1 MSNNQQGDYLPP
13 NAVVRQKNPRVKIKN
28 AFWLFLRPYFY
39 IGAGGGAV
47 VGIGGYFAARAANS
61 AQWPSGSIEVL
72 NQLAAGGA
80 LVGIISAFFLIYF
93 WFCPWPMRGARKVLD
108 PDEYSQLL
116 YVVRHWDRLVNQLF
130 EEIRDPQ
137 GNYLFPGV
145 SRVGDVDFEQAF
157 LELSLP
163 NQRPPSGRQSYLENA
178 CSELKNRFNW
188 ISVKPDSRTYDN
200 GKRARLLIIC
210 EDATEQERAW
220 LAKEYGLEN
229 D

>member
-1 MSNNQQGDYLPP
+1 
-13 NAVVRQKNPRVKIKN
+13 
-28 AFWLFLRPYFY
+28 
-39 IGAGGGAV
+39 
-47 VGIGGYFAARAANS
+47 
-61 AQWPSGSIEVL
+61 
-72 NQLAAGGA
+72 
-80 LVGIISAFFLIYF
+80 
-93 WFCPWPMRGARKVLD
+93 MRGARKVLD

-200 GKRARLLIIC
+200 GKARLLILRRRHRKR
-210 EDATEQERAW
+210 TSLVSERIRVR
-220 LAKEYGLEN
+220 E
-229 D
+229 